1 MPPPA
6 SPMPPRVAI
15 LGGGYAAL
23 AAAGLLAKQAPG
35 SHITVIAP
43 RKAHIKTTRLH
54 ETLRHS
60 LRRVC
65 EPYAGL
71 GRRLGFDFI
80 QAKPRFGPDSLPRW
94 QGSGSLRLDGQEVR
108 FDYLIIATGANP
120 VEPAKMPQVLGVGDF
135 CLNRGQTAI
144 RELCERKGKAIALS
158 VVGGGATGIQFL
170 FEVSAYLR
178 RHARSPCRL
187 RLVNYERDVLG
198 QFPARFRAYAY
209 GRMARA
215 DIDYLPE
222 TAFVRQEDGGIVLL
236 DRGKNSEYR
245 LPSDLTLSF
254 LGTKPNPFPL
264 EANCHGQAIVGGK
277 VLERIFAA
285 GDCVRFAGAGAN
297 TLSAQ
302 VAIRKG
308 RTVAAN
314 ILAHHHAGPLRP
326 YGYAEQGYFVSLG
339 PGDCVG
345 WLETPDNILTGLA
358 AATVKAAIEKQY
370 GLLLAGIDTYT

>member
-1 MPPPA
+1 
-6 SPMPPRVAI
+6 MPPRVAI

-23 AAAGLLAKQAPG
+23 AAAGLLAKQSPG
-35 SHITVIAP
+35 CRITLIAP

-71 GRRLGFDFI
+71 GKRLGFDFI

-94 QGSGSLRLDGQEVR
+94 QDSGTLRLDGRAVR

-120 VEPAKMPQVLGVGDF
+120 VEPAKTPQVLGVGDF

-144 RELCERKGKAIALS
+144 RELCERTAPAIDLS

-178 RHARSPCRL
+178 QHARSPCRL
-187 RLVNYERDVLG
+187 RLINYERDILG

-209 GRMARA
+209 ERMARA
-215 DIDYLPE
+215 SIDYLPA
-222 TAFVRQEDGGIVLL
+222 TAFVRQEDGTIVLW
-236 DRGKNSEYR
+236 DRDKNSEYR
-245 LPSDLTLSF
+245 LASNLTLSF
-254 LGTKPNPFPL
+254 LGTKPAPFPL
-264 EANCHGQAIVGGK
+264 EANNHGQALVGGA
-277 VLERIFAA
+277 VLEQIFAA
-285 GDCVRFAGAGAN
+285 GDCARFAGAGAN

-314 ILAHHHAGPLRP
+314 ILAHHRSSPLRP
-326 YGYAEQGYFVSLG
+326 YDYAEQGYFVSLG
-339 PGDCVG
+339 PKDGVG

-358 AATVKAAIEKQY
+358 ATTVKAAIEKQY
-370 GLLLAGIDTYT
+370 DLLLAGIDTYA